1 MGDVNAL
8 IIDDNAKNVDVLAR
22 LLAAEGV
29 SSDKVTNPGELE
41 TMLDRIN
48 QIDIVF
54 LDLEMPKMDG
64 YETFDY
70 LRNQMGITAP
80 IIAYTVHA
88 GQINEAFQRGF
99 QGFVG
104 KPLQPKRFQDQLQRI
119 LAGEGVWE
127 AQ

>member
-1 MGDVNAL
+1 MSTLHALLVDDNLENLDVLNQLLTMNGIECTAVHDPTQIVDQDFGDVN
-8 IIDDNAKNVDVLAR
+8 
-22 LLAAEGV
+22 
-29 SSDKVTNPGELE
+29 
-41 TMLDRIN
+41 
-48 QIDIVF
+48 IVF